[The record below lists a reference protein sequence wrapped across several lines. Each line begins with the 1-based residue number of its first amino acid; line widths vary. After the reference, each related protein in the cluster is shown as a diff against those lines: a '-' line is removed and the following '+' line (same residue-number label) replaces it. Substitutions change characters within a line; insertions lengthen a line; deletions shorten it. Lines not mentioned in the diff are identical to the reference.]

1 MLPRFLLSLMTRDFD
16 GFALE
21 DVEIAQRTQVG
32 LGPRQ
37 ECLGAQN
44 IDRQAA
50 LDALDHH
57 RLDRLLLVVG
67 LLNLVPGAQPLR
79 LLVGE
84 VDVTLLGL
92 TLVAHD
98 GDLVARLKT
107 RLAGVVHH
115 FGDGEHAFGLGADI
129 HHHVGGGNLQ
139 HRALDDIVFAGSF
152 FRLGGETLEGG
163 GEVFGG

>member
-1 MLPRFLLSLMTRDFD
+1 MLPRFLFSLMT
-16 GFALE
+16 ATSIVSPL
-21 DVEIAQRTQVG
+21 RTSRLRSGTQIR
-32 LGPRQ
+32 LRPRQ
-37 ECLGAQN
+37 ERLGAQN
-44 IDRQAA
+44 IDGQAA
-50 LDALDHH
+50 LDALDHR
-57 RLDRLLLVVG
+57 RLDRLLLVVR

-84 VDVTLLGL
+84 VDVAFLGL

-98 GDLVARLKT
+98 GDLVAGLEA

-139 HRALDDIVFAGSF
+139 HRALDDVVFAGGF
-152 FRLGGETLEGG
+152 FASRW
-163 GEVFGG
+163 